1 MSNIRRDINNTRWKR
16 HGHWPVMKFKRVS
29 TFKPSSCSTVG
40 MLACFWRHQFNRVIL
55 MIRTSWRGK
64 RLWNLSIVR
73 IRDYPP
79 AYWFFAWTHIFFPRD
94 LLVQVRKN
102 IYVAKEK
109 KKEKKKEQFSQHVSQ
124 EGTNCNLKI
133 QHLFSSLSDCY
144 NLSIILS
151 VFKLQEKD
159 TRKEKKEIL
168 VTCSWIRGWIARI
181 AETLWNETKWWVSD
195 SRDYLGRWWRRRA
208 VRTKERENGGR
219 NGSSWSLAF
228 ARPPRKIHFSLC
240 SATLFLAQFLSNTKE
255 ASSAS
260 LESLNRRIQFNNSF
274 LFTYINAIDTV
285 LQFSR
290 VESSAGSTADN
301 VKHRRLD
308 FSITFHPLFL
318 SPPRS
323 RS

>member
-109 KKEKKKEQFSQHVSQ
+109 KKEKKRNNFPN
-124 EGTNCNLKI
+124 T
-133 QHLFSSLSDCY
+133 F
-144 NLSIILS
+144 
-151 VFKLQEKD
+151 
-159 TRKEKKEIL
+159 RKKERIVIL
-168 VTCSWIRGWIARI
+168 KFNIYSLLFPIVTI
-181 AETLWNETKWWVSD
+181 
-195 SRDYLGRWWRRRA
+195 YL
-208 VRTKERENGGR
+208 
-219 NGSSWSLAF
+219 
-228 ARPPRKIHFSLC
+228 
-240 SATLFLAQFLSNTKE
+240 
-255 ASSAS
+255 
-260 LESLNRRIQFNNSF
+260 
-274 LFTYINAIDTV
+274 
-285 LQFSR
+285 
-290 VESSAGSTADN
+290 
-301 VKHRRLD
+301 
-308 FSITFHPLFL
+308 
-318 SPPRS
+318 
-323 RS
+323 

>member
-159 TRKEKKEIL
+159 TRKEKR
-168 VTCSWIRGWIARI
+168 RGTR
-181 AETLWNETKWWVSD
+181 S
-195 SRDYLGRWWRRRA
+195 Y
-208 VRTKERENGGR
+208 
-219 NGSSWSLAF
+219 
-228 ARPPRKIHFSLC
+228 
-240 SATLFLAQFLSNTKE
+240 LFLDPGLDCKDCRNT
-255 ASSAS
+255 
-260 LESLNRRIQFNNSF
+260 LERNKMVGQRQPWLPREVM
-274 LFTYINAIDTV
+274 AEE
-285 LQFSR
+285 SR
-290 VESSAGSTADN
+290 
-301 VKHRRLD
+301 
-308 FSITFHPLFL
+308 
-318 SPPRS
+318 
-323 RS
+323 

>member
-109 KKEKKKEQFSQHVSQ
+109 KKEKKK
-124 EGTNCNLKI
+124 GTI
-133 QHLFSSLSDCY
+133 FP
-144 NLSIILS
+144 
-151 VFKLQEKD
+151 
-159 TRKEKKEIL
+159 TR
-168 VTCSWIRGWIARI
+168 
-181 AETLWNETKWWVSD
+181 
-195 SRDYLGRWWRRRA
+195 
-208 VRTKERENGGR
+208 
-219 NGSSWSLAF
+219 F
-228 ARPPRKIHFSLC
+228 ARRNEVILKFNIYSL
-240 SATLFLAQFLSNTKE
+240 LFLIVTIYL
-255 ASSAS
+255 
-260 LESLNRRIQFNNSF
+260 
-274 LFTYINAIDTV
+274 
-285 LQFSR
+285 
-290 VESSAGSTADN
+290 
-301 VKHRRLD
+301 
-308 FSITFHPLFL
+308 
-318 SPPRS
+318 
-323 RS
+323 